1 MRSVTGDTFFEVID
15 LKVHLGENVFLP
27 NGALNQL
34 RRDAFSML
42 QEKMLESYYRCSEK
56 AMGDEKSKNLN
67 GHRNVENEPT
77 IVCLTE
83 KRELLSVLL
92 KKEFVSAI
100 YLDFAAYGRTHFI
113 DELAEDVAKIK
124 KAKKQAFFAMPRIF
138 RNEIADWF
146 VSLANDLQNLQL
158 DGILVRGY
166 EELAYCRQ
174 YLPKCKMITD
184 QNVYTYND
192 RAQQF
197 FAEAGV
203 WANTVPIELNRGEIM
218 HRDNQR
224 SEMIVYG
231 YYPEKKHSAFRNF
244 GSWVNYISVRILI
257 GKPKELKTSSYWVA
271 RKFVRD
277 SVIEYQAP
285 YAYIQGLFL
294 RTTRNI
300 SCIPIQHFQREEGES
315 NYTFKRLLKLW
326 SNIIG
331 FSITP
336 LRLTE
341 YCGFG
346 LSLLSIIAAVV
357 VLIRKILNPAMAL
370 GWPSLMIVICFFSGI
385 QLMFLGLIGEYIGRM
400 FLGLNRQP
408 QYVIR
413 EVIRQESEEQ
423 E

>member
-1 MRSVTGDTFFEVID
+1 MYSFVIPCYNSSESIRHVVE
-15 LKVHLGENVFLP
+15 LTMEE
-27 NGALNQL
+27 
-34 RRDAFSML
+34 M
-42 QEKMLESYYRCSEK
+42 EKMNR
-56 AMGDEKSKNLN
+56 
-67 GHRNVENEPT
+67 
-77 IVCLTE
+77 
-83 KRELLSVLL
+83 REFEFVLVNDYSSSPKTMPVL
-92 KKEFVSAI
+92 KK
-100 YLDFAAYGRTHFI
+100 
-113 DELAEDVAKIK
+113 LAEEYPCVTVLNLAKNAGQHNAIMAGLNY
-124 KAKKQAFFAMPRIF
+124 AKGDILIGMDDDMQTHP
-138 RNEIADWF
+138 
-146 VSLANDLQNLQL
+146 SQL
-158 DGILVRGY
+158 PYLF
-166 EELAYCRQ
+166 EELEKGY
-174 YLPKCKMITD
+174 D
-184 QNVYTYND
+184 
-192 RAQQF
+192 
-197 FAEAGV
+197 
-203 WANTVPIELNRGEIM
+203 
-218 HRDNQR
+218 
-224 SEMIVYG
+224 IVYG

-277 SVIEYQAP
+277 YVIEYQAP
-285 YAYIQGLFL
+285 YVYIQGLFL

>member
-1 MRSVTGDTFFEVID
+1 MYSFVIPCYNSSESIRHVVE
-15 LKVHLGENVFLP
+15 LTMEE
-27 NGALNQL
+27 
-34 RRDAFSML
+34 M
-42 QEKMLESYYRCSEK
+42 EKMNR
-56 AMGDEKSKNLN
+56 
-67 GHRNVENEPT
+67 
-77 IVCLTE
+77 
-83 KRELLSVLL
+83 REFEFVLVNDYSSSTKTMPVL
-92 KKEFVSAI
+92 KK
-100 YLDFAAYGRTHFI
+100 
-113 DELAEDVAKIK
+113 LAEEYPCVTVLNLAKNAGHHNAIMAGLNY
-124 KAKKQAFFAMPRIF
+124 AKGDILIGMDDDMQTHP
-138 RNEIADWF
+138 
-146 VSLANDLQNLQL
+146 SQL
-158 DGILVRGY
+158 PYLF
-166 EELAYCRQ
+166 EELEKGY
-174 YLPKCKMITD
+174 D
-184 QNVYTYND
+184 
-192 RAQQF
+192 
-197 FAEAGV
+197 
-203 WANTVPIELNRGEIM
+203 
-218 HRDNQR
+218 
-224 SEMIVYG
+224 IVYG

>member
-1 MRSVTGDTFFEVID
+1 MYSFVIPCYNSSESIRHVVE
-15 LKVHLGENVFLP
+15 LTMEE
-27 NGALNQL
+27 
-34 RRDAFSML
+34 M
-42 QEKMLESYYRCSEK
+42 EKMNR
-56 AMGDEKSKNLN
+56 
-67 GHRNVENEPT
+67 
-77 IVCLTE
+77 
-83 KRELLSVLL
+83 REFEFVLVNDYSSSTKTMPVL
-92 KKEFVSAI
+92 KK
-100 YLDFAAYGRTHFI
+100 
-113 DELAEDVAKIK
+113 LAEEYPCVTVLNLAKNAGQHNAIMAGLNY
-124 KAKKQAFFAMPRIF
+124 AKGDILIGMDDDMQTHP
-138 RNEIADWF
+138 
-146 VSLANDLQNLQL
+146 SQL
-158 DGILVRGY
+158 PYLFEEFEKGY
-166 EELAYCRQ
+166 
-174 YLPKCKMITD
+174 D
-184 QNVYTYND
+184 
-192 RAQQF
+192 
-197 FAEAGV
+197 
-203 WANTVPIELNRGEIM
+203 
-218 HRDNQR
+218 
-224 SEMIVYG
+224 IVYG

>member
-1 MRSVTGDTFFEVID
+1 MYSFVIPCYNSSESIRHVVE
-15 LKVHLGENVFLP
+15 LTMEE
-27 NGALNQL
+27 
-34 RRDAFSML
+34 M
-42 QEKMLESYYRCSEK
+42 EKMNR
-56 AMGDEKSKNLN
+56 
-67 GHRNVENEPT
+67 
-77 IVCLTE
+77 
-83 KRELLSVLL
+83 REFEFVLVNDYSSSTKTMPVL
-92 KKEFVSAI
+92 KK
-100 YLDFAAYGRTHFI
+100 
-113 DELAEDVAKIK
+113 LAEEYPCVTVLNLAKNAGQHNAIMAGLNN
-124 KAKKQAFFAMPRIF
+124 AKGDILIGMDDDMQTHP
-138 RNEIADWF
+138 
-146 VSLANDLQNLQL
+146 SQL
-158 DGILVRGY
+158 PYLF
-166 EELAYCRQ
+166 EELEKGY
-174 YLPKCKMITD
+174 D
-184 QNVYTYND
+184 
-192 RAQQF
+192 
-197 FAEAGV
+197 
-203 WANTVPIELNRGEIM
+203 
-218 HRDNQR
+218 
-224 SEMIVYG
+224 IVYG

>member
-1 MRSVTGDTFFEVID
+1 MYSFVIPCYNSSESIRHVVE
-15 LKVHLGENVFLP
+15 LTMEE
-27 NGALNQL
+27 
-34 RRDAFSML
+34 M
-42 QEKMLESYYRCSEK
+42 EKMNR
-56 AMGDEKSKNLN
+56 
-67 GHRNVENEPT
+67 
-77 IVCLTE
+77 
-83 KRELLSVLL
+83 REFEFVLAKDYSSSTKTMPVL
-92 KKEFVSAI
+92 KK
-100 YLDFAAYGRTHFI
+100 
-113 DELAEDVAKIK
+113 LAEEYPCVTVLNLAKNAGQHNAIMAGLNY
-124 KAKKQAFFAMPRIF
+124 AKGDILIGMDDDMQTHP
-138 RNEIADWF
+138 
-146 VSLANDLQNLQL
+146 SQL
-158 DGILVRGY
+158 PYLF
-166 EELAYCRQ
+166 EELEKGY
-174 YLPKCKMITD
+174 D
-184 QNVYTYND
+184 
-192 RAQQF
+192 
-197 FAEAGV
+197 
-203 WANTVPIELNRGEIM
+203 
-218 HRDNQR
+218 
-224 SEMIVYG
+224 IVYG

>member
-1 MRSVTGDTFFEVID
+1 MYSFVIPCYNSSESIRHVVE
-15 LKVHLGENVFLP
+15 LTMEE
-27 NGALNQL
+27 
-34 RRDAFSML
+34 M
-42 QEKMLESYYRCSEK
+42 EKMNR
-56 AMGDEKSKNLN
+56 
-67 GHRNVENEPT
+67 
-77 IVCLTE
+77 
-83 KRELLSVLL
+83 REFEFVLVNDYSSSTKTMPVL
-92 KKEFVSAI
+92 KK
-100 YLDFAAYGRTHFI
+100 
-113 DELAEDVAKIK
+113 LAEEYPCVTVLNLAKNAGQHNAIMAGLNY
-124 KAKKQAFFAMPRIF
+124 AKGDILIGMDDDMQTHP
-138 RNEIADWF
+138 
-146 VSLANDLQNLQL
+146 SQL
-158 DGILVRGY
+158 PYLF
-166 EELAYCRQ
+166 EELEKGY
-174 YLPKCKMITD
+174 D
-184 QNVYTYND
+184 
-192 RAQQF
+192 
-197 FAEAGV
+197 
-203 WANTVPIELNRGEIM
+203 
-218 HRDNQR
+218 
-224 SEMIVYG
+224 IVYG

-271 RKFVRD
+271 RKFVID

>member
-1 MRSVTGDTFFEVID
+1 MYSFVIPCYNSSESIRHVVE
-15 LKVHLGENVFLP
+15 LTMEE
-27 NGALNQL
+27 
-34 RRDAFSML
+34 M
-42 QEKMLESYYRCSEK
+42 EKMNR
-56 AMGDEKSKNLN
+56 
-67 GHRNVENEPT
+67 
-77 IVCLTE
+77 
-83 KRELLSVLL
+83 REFEFVLVNDYSSSPKTMPVL
-92 KKEFVSAI
+92 KK
-100 YLDFAAYGRTHFI
+100 
-113 DELAEDVAKIK
+113 LAEEYPCVTVLNLAKNAGQHNAIMAGLNY
-124 KAKKQAFFAMPRIF
+124 AKGDILIGMDDDMQTHP
-138 RNEIADWF
+138 
-146 VSLANDLQNLQL
+146 SQL
-158 DGILVRGY
+158 PYLF
-166 EELAYCRQ
+166 EELEKGY
-174 YLPKCKMITD
+174 D
-184 QNVYTYND
+184 
-192 RAQQF
+192 
-197 FAEAGV
+197 
-203 WANTVPIELNRGEIM
+203 
-218 HRDNQR
+218 
-224 SEMIVYG
+224 IVYG

-271 RKFVRD
+271 RKFVRA

>member
-1 MRSVTGDTFFEVID
+1 MYSFVIPCYNSSESIRHVVE
-15 LKVHLGENVFLP
+15 LTMEE
-27 NGALNQL
+27 
-34 RRDAFSML
+34 M
-42 QEKMLESYYRCSEK
+42 EKMNR
-56 AMGDEKSKNLN
+56 
-67 GHRNVENEPT
+67 
-77 IVCLTE
+77 
-83 KRELLSVLL
+83 REFEFVLVNDYSSSPKTMPVL
-92 KKEFVSAI
+92 KK
-100 YLDFAAYGRTHFI
+100 
-113 DELAEDVAKIK
+113 LAEEYPCVTVLNLAKNAGQHNAIMAGLNY
-124 KAKKQAFFAMPRIF
+124 AKGDILIGMDDDMQTHP
-138 RNEIADWF
+138 
-146 VSLANDLQNLQL
+146 SQL
-158 DGILVRGY
+158 PYLF
-166 EELAYCRQ
+166 EELEKGY
-174 YLPKCKMITD
+174 D
-184 QNVYTYND
+184 
-192 RAQQF
+192 
-197 FAEAGV
+197 
-203 WANTVPIELNRGEIM
+203 
-218 HRDNQR
+218 
-224 SEMIVYG
+224 IVYG

-346 LSLLSIIAAVV
+346 LSLLSIISAVV

>member
-1 MRSVTGDTFFEVID
+1 MYSFVIPCYNSSESIRHVVE
-15 LKVHLGENVFLP
+15 LTMEE
-27 NGALNQL
+27 
-34 RRDAFSML
+34 M
-42 QEKMLESYYRCSEK
+42 EKMNR
-56 AMGDEKSKNLN
+56 
-67 GHRNVENEPT
+67 
-77 IVCLTE
+77 
-83 KRELLSVLL
+83 REFEFVLVNDYSSSTKTMPVL
-92 KKEFVSAI
+92 KK
-100 YLDFAAYGRTHFI
+100 
-113 DELAEDVAKIK
+113 LAEEYPCVTVLNLAKNAGQHNAIMAGLNY
-124 KAKKQAFFAMPRIF
+124 AKGDILIGMDDDMQTHP
-138 RNEIADWF
+138 
-146 VSLANDLQNLQL
+146 SQL
-158 DGILVRGY
+158 PYLF
-166 EELAYCRQ
+166 EELEKGY
-174 YLPKCKMITD
+174 D
-184 QNVYTYND
+184 
-192 RAQQF
+192 
-197 FAEAGV
+197 
-203 WANTVPIELNRGEIM
+203 
-218 HRDNQR
+218 
-224 SEMIVYG
+224 IVYG

-370 GWPSLMIVICFFSGI
+370 GWPSLMIVICFFAGI

>member
-1 MRSVTGDTFFEVID
+1 MYSFVIPCYNSSESIRHVVE
-15 LKVHLGENVFLP
+15 LTMEE
-27 NGALNQL
+27 
-34 RRDAFSML
+34 M
-42 QEKMLESYYRCSEK
+42 EKMNR
-56 AMGDEKSKNLN
+56 
-67 GHRNVENEPT
+67 
-77 IVCLTE
+77 
-83 KRELLSVLL
+83 REFEFVLVNDYSSSTKTMPVL
-92 KKEFVSAI
+92 KK
-100 YLDFAAYGRTHFI
+100 
-113 DELAEDVAKIK
+113 LAEEYPCVTVLNLAKNAGQHNAIMAGLNY
-124 KAKKQAFFAMPRIF
+124 AKGDILIGMDDDMQTHP
-138 RNEIADWF
+138 
-146 VSLANDLQNLQL
+146 SQL
-158 DGILVRGY
+158 PYLF
-166 EELAYCRQ
+166 EELEKGY
-174 YLPKCKMITD
+174 D
-184 QNVYTYND
+184 
-192 RAQQF
+192 
-197 FAEAGV
+197 
-203 WANTVPIELNRGEIM
+203 
-218 HRDNQR
+218 
-224 SEMIVYG
+224 IVYG

-370 GWPSLMIVICFFSGI
+370 GWLSLMIVICFFSGI

>member
-1 MRSVTGDTFFEVID
+1 MYSFVIPCYNSSESIRHVVE
-15 LKVHLGENVFLP
+15 LTMEE
-27 NGALNQL
+27 
-34 RRDAFSML
+34 M
-42 QEKMLESYYRCSEK
+42 EKMNR
-56 AMGDEKSKNLN
+56 
-67 GHRNVENEPT
+67 
-77 IVCLTE
+77 
-83 KRELLSVLL
+83 REFEFVLVNDYSSSTKTMPVL
-92 KKEFVSAI
+92 KK
-100 YLDFAAYGRTHFI
+100 
-113 DELAEDVAKIK
+113 LAEEYPCVTVLNLAKNAGQHNAIMAGLNY
-124 KAKKQAFFAMPRIF
+124 AKGDILIGMDDDMQTHP
-138 RNEIADWF
+138 
-146 VSLANDLQNLQL
+146 SQL
-158 DGILVRGY
+158 PYLF
-166 EELAYCRQ
+166 EELEKGY
-174 YLPKCKMITD
+174 D
-184 QNVYTYND
+184 
-192 RAQQF
+192 
-197 FAEAGV
+197 
-203 WANTVPIELNRGEIM
+203 
-218 HRDNQR
+218 
-224 SEMIVYG
+224 IVYG
-231 YYPEKKHSAFRNF
+231 YYPEKKNSAFRNF

>member
-1 MRSVTGDTFFEVID
+1 MYSFVIPCYNSSESIRHVVE
-15 LKVHLGENVFLP
+15 LTMEE
-27 NGALNQL
+27 
-34 RRDAFSML
+34 M
-42 QEKMLESYYRCSEK
+42 EKMNR
-56 AMGDEKSKNLN
+56 
-67 GHRNVENEPT
+67 
-77 IVCLTE
+77 
-83 KRELLSVLL
+83 REFEFVLVNDYSSSTKTMPVL
-92 KKEFVSAI
+92 KK
-100 YLDFAAYGRTHFI
+100 
-113 DELAEDVAKIK
+113 LAEEYPCVTVLNLAKNAGQHNAIMAGLNY
-124 KAKKQAFFAMPRIF
+124 AKGDILIGMDDDMQTHP
-138 RNEIADWF
+138 
-146 VSLANDLQNLQL
+146 SQL
-158 DGILVRGY
+158 PYLF
-166 EELAYCRQ
+166 EELEKGY
-174 YLPKCKMITD
+174 D
-184 QNVYTYND
+184 
-192 RAQQF
+192 
-197 FAEAGV
+197 
-203 WANTVPIELNRGEIM
+203 
-218 HRDNQR
+218 
-224 SEMIVYG
+224 IVYG

-244 GSWVNYISVRILI
+244 GSWVNYISLRILI

-285 YAYIQGLFL
+285 YAYIPGLFL

>member
-1 MRSVTGDTFFEVID
+1 MYSTE
-15 LKVHLGENVFLP
+15 LKLEIV
-27 NGALNQL
+27 QKY
-34 RRDAFSML
+34 L
-42 QEKMLESYYRCSEK
+42 QGT
-56 AMGDEKSKNLN
+56 AG
-67 GHRNVENEPT
+67 V
-77 IVCLTE
+77 
-83 KRELLSVLL
+83 
-92 KKEFVSAI
+92 KK
-100 YLDFAAYGRTHFI
+100 
-113 DELAEDVAKIK
+113 LAEEYPCVTVLNLAKNAGQHNAIMAGLNY
-124 KAKKQAFFAMPRIF
+124 AKGDILIGMDDDMQTHP
-138 RNEIADWF
+138 
-146 VSLANDLQNLQL
+146 SQL
-158 DGILVRGY
+158 PYLF
-166 EELAYCRQ
+166 EELEKGY
-174 YLPKCKMITD
+174 D
-184 QNVYTYND
+184 
-192 RAQQF
+192 
-197 FAEAGV
+197 
-203 WANTVPIELNRGEIM
+203 
-218 HRDNQR
+218 
-224 SEMIVYG
+224 IVYG

>member
-1 MRSVTGDTFFEVID
+1 M
-15 LKVHLGENVFLP
+15 
-27 NGALNQL
+27 
-34 RRDAFSML
+34 
-42 QEKMLESYYRCSEK
+42 EKMNR
-56 AMGDEKSKNLN
+56 
-67 GHRNVENEPT
+67 
-77 IVCLTE
+77 
-83 KRELLSVLL
+83 REFEFVLVNDYSSSTKTMPVL
-92 KKEFVSAI
+92 KK
-100 YLDFAAYGRTHFI
+100 
-113 DELAEDVAKIK
+113 LAEEYPCVTVLNLAKNAGQHNAIMAGLNY
-124 KAKKQAFFAMPRIF
+124 AKGDILIGMDDDMQTHP
-138 RNEIADWF
+138 
-146 VSLANDLQNLQL
+146 SQL
-158 DGILVRGY
+158 PYLF
-166 EELAYCRQ
+166 EELEKGY
-174 YLPKCKMITD
+174 D
-184 QNVYTYND
+184 
-192 RAQQF
+192 
-197 FAEAGV
+197 
-203 WANTVPIELNRGEIM
+203 
-218 HRDNQR
+218 
-224 SEMIVYG
+224 IVYG

>member
-1 MRSVTGDTFFEVID
+1 MYSFVIPCYNSSESIRHVVE
-15 LKVHLGENVFLP
+15 LTMEE
-27 NGALNQL
+27 
-34 RRDAFSML
+34 M
-42 QEKMLESYYRCSEK
+42 EKMNR
-56 AMGDEKSKNLN
+56 
-67 GHRNVENEPT
+67 
-77 IVCLTE
+77 
-83 KRELLSVLL
+83 REFEFVLVNDYSSSPKTMPVL
-92 KKEFVSAI
+92 KK
-100 YLDFAAYGRTHFI
+100 
-113 DELAEDVAKIK
+113 LAEEYPCVTVLNLAKNAGQHNAIMAGLNY
-124 KAKKQAFFAMPRIF
+124 AKGDILIGMDDDMQTHP
-138 RNEIADWF
+138 
-146 VSLANDLQNLQL
+146 SQL
-158 DGILVRGY
+158 PYLF
-166 EELAYCRQ
+166 EELEKGY
-174 YLPKCKMITD
+174 D
-184 QNVYTYND
+184 
-192 RAQQF
+192 
-197 FAEAGV
+197 
-203 WANTVPIELNRGEIM
+203 
-218 HRDNQR
+218 
-224 SEMIVYG
+224 IVYG

-300 SCIPIQHFQREEGES
+300 SCIPIQHIQREEGES

>member
-1 MRSVTGDTFFEVID
+1 MYSFVIPCYNSSESIRHVVE
-15 LKVHLGENVFLP
+15 LTMEE
-27 NGALNQL
+27 
-34 RRDAFSML
+34 M
-42 QEKMLESYYRCSEK
+42 EKMNR
-56 AMGDEKSKNLN
+56 
-67 GHRNVENEPT
+67 
-77 IVCLTE
+77 
-83 KRELLSVLL
+83 REFEFVLVNDYSSSTKTMPVL
-92 KKEFVSAI
+92 KK
-100 YLDFAAYGRTHFI
+100 
-113 DELAEDVAKIK
+113 LAEEYPCVTVLNLAKNAGQHNAIMAGLNY
-124 KAKKQAFFAMPRIF
+124 AKGDILIGMDDDMQTHP
-138 RNEIADWF
+138 
-146 VSLANDLQNLQL
+146 SQL
-158 DGILVRGY
+158 PYLF
-166 EELAYCRQ
+166 EELEKGY
-174 YLPKCKMITD
+174 D
-184 QNVYTYND
+184 
-192 RAQQF
+192 
-197 FAEAGV
+197 
-203 WANTVPIELNRGEIM
+203 
-218 HRDNQR
+218 
-224 SEMIVYG
+224 IVYG

-370 GWPSLMIVICFFSGI
+370 GWPSLMIVICFFSG
-385 QLMFLGLIGEYIGRM
+385 MFLGLIGEYIGRM

>member
-1 MRSVTGDTFFEVID
+1 MYSFVIPCYNSSESIRHVVE
-15 LKVHLGENVFLP
+15 LTMEE
-27 NGALNQL
+27 
-34 RRDAFSML
+34 M
-42 QEKMLESYYRCSEK
+42 EKMNS
-56 AMGDEKSKNLN
+56 
-67 GHRNVENEPT
+67 
-77 IVCLTE
+77 
-83 KRELLSVLL
+83 REFEFVLVNDYSSSTKTMPVL
-92 KKEFVSAI
+92 KK
-100 YLDFAAYGRTHFI
+100 
-113 DELAEDVAKIK
+113 LAEEYPCVTVLNLAKNAGQHNAIMAGLNY
-124 KAKKQAFFAMPRIF
+124 AKGDILIGMDDYMQTHP
-138 RNEIADWF
+138 
-146 VSLANDLQNLQL
+146 SQL
-158 DGILVRGY
+158 PYLF
-166 EELAYCRQ
+166 EELEKGY
-174 YLPKCKMITD
+174 D
-184 QNVYTYND
+184 
-192 RAQQF
+192 
-197 FAEAGV
+197 
-203 WANTVPIELNRGEIM
+203 
-218 HRDNQR
+218 
-224 SEMIVYG
+224 IVYG

>member
-1 MRSVTGDTFFEVID
+1 MYSFVIPCYNSSESIRHVVE
-15 LKVHLGENVFLP
+15 LTMEE
-27 NGALNQL
+27 
-34 RRDAFSML
+34 M
-42 QEKMLESYYRCSEK
+42 EKMNR
-56 AMGDEKSKNLN
+56 
-67 GHRNVENEPT
+67 
-77 IVCLTE
+77 
-83 KRELLSVLL
+83 REFEFVLVNDYSSSTKTMPVL
-92 KKEFVSAI
+92 KK
-100 YLDFAAYGRTHFI
+100 
-113 DELAEDVAKIK
+113 LAEYPCVTVLNLAKNAGQHNAIMAGLNY
-124 KAKKQAFFAMPRIF
+124 AKGDILIGMDDDMQTHP
-138 RNEIADWF
+138 
-146 VSLANDLQNLQL
+146 SQL
-158 DGILVRGY
+158 PYLF
-166 EELAYCRQ
+166 EELEKGY
-174 YLPKCKMITD
+174 D
-184 QNVYTYND
+184 
-192 RAQQF
+192 
-197 FAEAGV
+197 
-203 WANTVPIELNRGEIM
+203 
-218 HRDNQR
+218 
-224 SEMIVYG
+224 IVYG

>member
-1 MRSVTGDTFFEVID
+1 MYSFVIPCYNSSESIRHVVE
-15 LKVHLGENVFLP
+15 LTMEE
-27 NGALNQL
+27 
-34 RRDAFSML
+34 M
-42 QEKMLESYYRCSEK
+42 EKMNR
-56 AMGDEKSKNLN
+56 
-67 GHRNVENEPT
+67 
-77 IVCLTE
+77 
-83 KRELLSVLL
+83 REFEFVLVNDYSSSTKTMPVL
-92 KKEFVSAI
+92 KK
-100 YLDFAAYGRTHFI
+100 
-113 DELAEDVAKIK
+113 LAEEYPCVTVLNLAKNAGQHNAIMAGLNY
-124 KAKKQAFFAMPRIF
+124 AKGDILIGMDDDMQTHP
-138 RNEIADWF
+138 
-146 VSLANDLQNLQL
+146 SQL
-158 DGILVRGY
+158 PYLF
-166 EELAYCRQ
+166 EELEKGY
-174 YLPKCKMITD
+174 D
-184 QNVYTYND
+184 
-192 RAQQF
+192 
-197 FAEAGV
+197 
-203 WANTVPIELNRGEIM
+203 
-218 HRDNQR
+218 
-224 SEMIVYG
+224 IVYG

-423 E
+423 D

>member
-1 MRSVTGDTFFEVID
+1 MYSFVIPCYNSSESIRHVVE
-15 LKVHLGENVFLP
+15 LTMEE
-27 NGALNQL
+27 
-34 RRDAFSML
+34 M
-42 QEKMLESYYRCSEK
+42 EKMNR
-56 AMGDEKSKNLN
+56 
-67 GHRNVENEPT
+67 
-77 IVCLTE
+77 
-83 KRELLSVLL
+83 REFEFVLVNDYSSSTKTMPVL
-92 KKEFVSAI
+92 KK
-100 YLDFAAYGRTHFI
+100 
-113 DELAEDVAKIK
+113 LAEEYPCVTVLNLAKNAGQHNAIMAGLNY
-124 KAKKQAFFAMPRIF
+124 AKGDILIGMDDDMQTHP
-138 RNEIADWF
+138 
-146 VSLANDLQNLQL
+146 SQL
-158 DGILVRGY
+158 PYLF
-166 EELAYCRQ
+166 EELEKGY
-174 YLPKCKMITD
+174 D
-184 QNVYTYND
+184 
-192 RAQQF
+192 
-197 FAEAGV
+197 
-203 WANTVPIELNRGEIM
+203 
-218 HRDNQR
+218 
-224 SEMIVYG
+224 IVYG

-257 GKPKELKTSSYWVA
+257 GKPKELKSSSYWVA

>member
-1 MRSVTGDTFFEVID
+1 MYSFVIPCYNSSESIRHVVE
-15 LKVHLGENVFLP
+15 LTMEE
-27 NGALNQL
+27 
-34 RRDAFSML
+34 M
-42 QEKMLESYYRCSEK
+42 EKMNR
-56 AMGDEKSKNLN
+56 
-67 GHRNVENEPT
+67 
-77 IVCLTE
+77 
-83 KRELLSVLL
+83 REFEFVLVNDYSSSTKTMPVL
-92 KKEFVSAI
+92 KK
-100 YLDFAAYGRTHFI
+100 
-113 DELAEDVAKIK
+113 LAEEYPCVTVLNLAKNAGQHNAIMAGLNY
-124 KAKKQAFFAMPRIF
+124 AKGDILIGMDDDMQTHP
-138 RNEIADWF
+138 
-146 VSLANDLQNLQL
+146 SQL
-158 DGILVRGY
+158 PYLF
-166 EELAYCRQ
+166 EELEKGY
-174 YLPKCKMITD
+174 D
-184 QNVYTYND
+184 
-192 RAQQF
+192 
-197 FAEAGV
+197 
-203 WANTVPIELNRGEIM
+203 
-218 HRDNQR
+218 
-224 SEMIVYG
+224 IVYG

-300 SCIPIQHFQREEGES
+300 SCIPIQHSQREEGES

>member
-1 MRSVTGDTFFEVID
+1 MYSFVIPCYNSSESIRHVVE
-15 LKVHLGENVFLP
+15 LTMEE
-27 NGALNQL
+27 
-34 RRDAFSML
+34 M
-42 QEKMLESYYRCSEK
+42 EKMNR
-56 AMGDEKSKNLN
+56 
-67 GHRNVENEPT
+67 
-77 IVCLTE
+77 
-83 KRELLSVLL
+83 REFEFVLVNDYSSSPKTMPVL
-92 KKEFVSAI
+92 KK
-100 YLDFAAYGRTHFI
+100 
-113 DELAEDVAKIK
+113 LAEEYPCVTVLNLAKNAGQHNAIMAGLNY
-124 KAKKQAFFAMPRIF
+124 AKGDILIGMDDDMQTHP
-138 RNEIADWF
+138 
-146 VSLANDLQNLQL
+146 SQL
-158 DGILVRGY
+158 PYLF
-166 EELAYCRQ
+166 EELEKGY
-174 YLPKCKMITD
+174 D
-184 QNVYTYND
+184 
-192 RAQQF
+192 
-197 FAEAGV
+197 
-203 WANTVPIELNRGEIM
+203 
-218 HRDNQR
+218 
-224 SEMIVYG
+224 IVYG

-413 EVIRQESEEQ
+413 EVIRHESEEQ

>member
-1 MRSVTGDTFFEVID
+1 MYSFVIPCYNSSESIRHVVE
-15 LKVHLGENVFLP
+15 LTMEE
-27 NGALNQL
+27 
-34 RRDAFSML
+34 M
-42 QEKMLESYYRCSEK
+42 EKMNR
-56 AMGDEKSKNLN
+56 
-67 GHRNVENEPT
+67 
-77 IVCLTE
+77 
-83 KRELLSVLL
+83 REFEFVLVNDYSSSTKTMPVL
-92 KKEFVSAI
+92 KK
-100 YLDFAAYGRTHFI
+100 
-113 DELAEDVAKIK
+113 LAEEYPCVTVLNLAKNAGQHNAIMAGLNY
-124 KAKKQAFFAMPRIF
+124 AKGDILIGMDDDMQTHP
-138 RNEIADWF
+138 
-146 VSLANDLQNLQL
+146 SQL
-158 DGILVRGY
+158 PYLF
-166 EELAYCRQ
+166 EELEKGYA
-174 YLPKCKMITD
+174 
-184 QNVYTYND
+184 
-192 RAQQF
+192 
-197 FAEAGV
+197 
-203 WANTVPIELNRGEIM
+203 
-218 HRDNQR
+218 
-224 SEMIVYG
+224 IVYG
-231 YYPEKKHSAFRNF
+231 YYPDKKHSSFRNF

>member
-1 MRSVTGDTFFEVID
+1 MYSFVIPCYNSSESIRHVVE
-15 LKVHLGENVFLP
+15 LTMEE
-27 NGALNQL
+27 
-34 RRDAFSML
+34 M
-42 QEKMLESYYRCSEK
+42 EKMNR
-56 AMGDEKSKNLN
+56 
-67 GHRNVENEPT
+67 
-77 IVCLTE
+77 
-83 KRELLSVLL
+83 REFEFVLVNDYSSSTKTMPVL
-92 KKEFVSAI
+92 KK
-100 YLDFAAYGRTHFI
+100 
-113 DELAEDVAKIK
+113 LAEEYPCVTVLNLAKNAGQHNAIMAGLNY
-124 KAKKQAFFAMPRIF
+124 AKGDILIGMDDDMQTHP
-138 RNEIADWF
+138 
-146 VSLANDLQNLQL
+146 SQL
-158 DGILVRGY
+158 PYLF
-166 EELAYCRQ
+166 EELEKGY
-174 YLPKCKMITD
+174 D
-184 QNVYTYND
+184 
-192 RAQQF
+192 
-197 FAEAGV
+197 
-203 WANTVPIELNRGEIM
+203 
-218 HRDNQR
+218 
-224 SEMIVYG
+224 IVYG

-331 FSITP
+331 FSIPP

>member
-1 MRSVTGDTFFEVID
+1 MYSFVIPCYNSSESIRHVVE
-15 LKVHLGENVFLP
+15 LTMEE
-27 NGALNQL
+27 
-34 RRDAFSML
+34 M
-42 QEKMLESYYRCSEK
+42 EKMNR
-56 AMGDEKSKNLN
+56 
-67 GHRNVENEPT
+67 
-77 IVCLTE
+77 
-83 KRELLSVLL
+83 REFEFVLVNDYSSSTKTMPVL
-92 KKEFVSAI
+92 KK
-100 YLDFAAYGRTHFI
+100 
-113 DELAEDVAKIK
+113 LAEEYPCVTVLNLAKNAGQHNAIMAGLNY
-124 KAKKQAFFAMPRIF
+124 AKGDILIGMDDDMQTHP
-138 RNEIADWF
+138 
-146 VSLANDLQNLQL
+146 SQL
-158 DGILVRGY
+158 PYLF
-166 EELAYCRQ
+166 EELEKGY
-174 YLPKCKMITD
+174 D
-184 QNVYTYND
+184 
-192 RAQQF
+192 
-197 FAEAGV
+197 
-203 WANTVPIELNRGEIM
+203 
-218 HRDNQR
+218 
-224 SEMIVYG
+224 IVYG

-357 VLIRKILNPAMAL
+357 VLIRKILNPAMTL

>member
-1 MRSVTGDTFFEVID
+1 MYSFVIPCYNSSESIRHVVE
-15 LKVHLGENVFLP
+15 LT
-27 NGALNQL
+27 
-34 RRDAFSML
+34 M
-42 QEKMLESYYRCSEK
+42 EKMNR
-56 AMGDEKSKNLN
+56 
-67 GHRNVENEPT
+67 
-77 IVCLTE
+77 
-83 KRELLSVLL
+83 REFEFVLVNDYSSSTKTMPVL
-92 KKEFVSAI
+92 KK
-100 YLDFAAYGRTHFI
+100 
-113 DELAEDVAKIK
+113 LAEEYPCVTVLNLAKNAGQHNAIMAGLNY
-124 KAKKQAFFAMPRIF
+124 AKGDILIGMDDDMQTHP
-138 RNEIADWF
+138 
-146 VSLANDLQNLQL
+146 SQL
-158 DGILVRGY
+158 PYLF
-166 EELAYCRQ
+166 EELEKGY
-174 YLPKCKMITD
+174 D
-184 QNVYTYND
+184 
-192 RAQQF
+192 
-197 FAEAGV
+197 
-203 WANTVPIELNRGEIM
+203 
-218 HRDNQR
+218 
-224 SEMIVYG
+224 IVYG

>member
-1 MRSVTGDTFFEVID
+1 MYSFVIPCYNSSESIRHVVE
-15 LKVHLGENVFLP
+15 LTMEE
-27 NGALNQL
+27 
-34 RRDAFSML
+34 M
-42 QEKMLESYYRCSEK
+42 EKMNR
-56 AMGDEKSKNLN
+56 
-67 GHRNVENEPT
+67 
-77 IVCLTE
+77 
-83 KRELLSVLL
+83 REFEFVLVNDYSSSPKTMPVL
-92 KKEFVSAI
+92 KK
-100 YLDFAAYGRTHFI
+100 
-113 DELAEDVAKIK
+113 LAEEYPCVTVLNLAKNAGQHNAIMAGLNY
-124 KAKKQAFFAMPRIF
+124 AKGDILIGMDDDMQTHP
-138 RNEIADWF
+138 
-146 VSLANDLQNLQL
+146 SQL
-158 DGILVRGY
+158 PYLF
-166 EELAYCRQ
+166 EELEKGY
-174 YLPKCKMITD
+174 D
-184 QNVYTYND
+184 
-192 RAQQF
+192 
-197 FAEAGV
+197 
-203 WANTVPIELNRGEIM
+203 
-218 HRDNQR
+218 
-224 SEMIVYG
+224 IVYG

-285 YAYIQGLFL
+285 YAYIQGVFL

-326 SNIIG
+326 SIIIG

-336 LRLTE
+336 RRLTE

-346 LSLLSIIAAVV
+346 LSLLSIISAVV

>member
-1 MRSVTGDTFFEVID
+1 MYSFVIPCYNSSESIRHVVELTMEEMNRREFE
-15 LKVHLGENVFLP
+15 F
-27 NGALNQL
+27 
-34 RRDAFSML
+34 
-42 QEKMLESYYRCSEK
+42 
-56 AMGDEKSKNLN
+56 
-67 GHRNVENEPT
+67 
-77 IVCLTE
+77 
-83 KRELLSVLL
+83 VLVNDYSSSTKTMPVL
-92 KKEFVSAI
+92 KK
-100 YLDFAAYGRTHFI
+100 
-113 DELAEDVAKIK
+113 LAEEYPCVTVLNLAKNAGQHNAIMAGLNY
-124 KAKKQAFFAMPRIF
+124 AKGDILIGMDDDMQTHP
-138 RNEIADWF
+138 
-146 VSLANDLQNLQL
+146 SQL
-158 DGILVRGY
+158 PYLF
-166 EELAYCRQ
+166 EELEKGY
-174 YLPKCKMITD
+174 D
-184 QNVYTYND
+184 
-192 RAQQF
+192 
-197 FAEAGV
+197 
-203 WANTVPIELNRGEIM
+203 
-218 HRDNQR
+218 
-224 SEMIVYG
+224 IVYG

>member
-1 MRSVTGDTFFEVID
+1 MELAI
-15 LKVHLGENVFLP
+15 
-27 NGALNQL
+27 
-34 RRDAFSML
+34 
-42 QEKMLESYYRCSEK
+42 QEFDKLDGYECEF
-56 AMGDEKSKNLN
+56 
-67 GHRNVENEPT
+67 
-77 IVCLTE
+77 
-83 KRELLSVLL
+83 VLVNDYSSSTKTMPVL
-92 KKEFVSAI
+92 KK
-100 YLDFAAYGRTHFI
+100 
-113 DELAEDVAKIK
+113 LAEEYPCVTVLNLAKNAGQHNAIMAGLNY
-124 KAKKQAFFAMPRIF
+124 AKGDILIGMDDDMQTHP
-138 RNEIADWF
+138 
-146 VSLANDLQNLQL
+146 SQL
-158 DGILVRGY
+158 PYLF
-166 EELAYCRQ
+166 EELEKGY
-174 YLPKCKMITD
+174 D
-184 QNVYTYND
+184 
-192 RAQQF
+192 
-197 FAEAGV
+197 
-203 WANTVPIELNRGEIM
+203 
-218 HRDNQR
+218 
-224 SEMIVYG
+224 IVYG

>member
-1 MRSVTGDTFFEVID
+1 MYSFVIPCYNSSESIRHVVE
-15 LKVHLGENVFLP
+15 LTMEE
-27 NGALNQL
+27 
-34 RRDAFSML
+34 M
-42 QEKMLESYYRCSEK
+42 EKMNR
-56 AMGDEKSKNLN
+56 
-67 GHRNVENEPT
+67 
-77 IVCLTE
+77 
-83 KRELLSVLL
+83 REFEFVLVNDYSSSTKTMPVL
-92 KKEFVSAI
+92 KK
-100 YLDFAAYGRTHFI
+100 
-113 DELAEDVAKIK
+113 LAEEYPCVTVLNLAKNAGQHNAIMAGLNY
-124 KAKKQAFFAMPRIF
+124 AKGDILIGMDDDMQTHP
-138 RNEIADWF
+138 
-146 VSLANDLQNLQL
+146 SQL
-158 DGILVRGY
+158 PYLF
-166 EELAYCRQ
+166 EELEKGY
-174 YLPKCKMITD
+174 D
-184 QNVYTYND
+184 
-192 RAQQF
+192 
-197 FAEAGV
+197 
-203 WANTVPIELNRGEIM
+203 
-218 HRDNQR
+218 
-224 SEMIVYG
+224 IVYG

-294 RTTRNI
+294 RTPRNI

>member
-1 MRSVTGDTFFEVID
+1 MYSFVIPCYNSSESIRHVVE
-15 LKVHLGENVFLP
+15 LTMEE
-27 NGALNQL
+27 
-34 RRDAFSML
+34 M
-42 QEKMLESYYRCSEK
+42 EKMNR
-56 AMGDEKSKNLN
+56 
-67 GHRNVENEPT
+67 
-77 IVCLTE
+77 
-83 KRELLSVLL
+83 REFEFVLVNDYSSSTKTMPVL
-92 KKEFVSAI
+92 KK
-100 YLDFAAYGRTHFI
+100 
-113 DELAEDVAKIK
+113 LAEEYHCVTVLNLAKNAGQHNAIMAGLNY
-124 KAKKQAFFAMPRIF
+124 AKGDILIGMDDDMQTHP
-138 RNEIADWF
+138 
-146 VSLANDLQNLQL
+146 SQL
-158 DGILVRGY
+158 PYLF
-166 EELAYCRQ
+166 EELEKGY
-174 YLPKCKMITD
+174 D
-184 QNVYTYND
+184 
-192 RAQQF
+192 
-197 FAEAGV
+197 
-203 WANTVPIELNRGEIM
+203 
-218 HRDNQR
+218 
-224 SEMIVYG
+224 IVYG

>member
-1 MRSVTGDTFFEVID
+1 MYSFVIPCYNSSESIRHVVE
-15 LKVHLGENVFLP
+15 LTMEE
-27 NGALNQL
+27 
-34 RRDAFSML
+34 M
-42 QEKMLESYYRCSEK
+42 EKMNR
-56 AMGDEKSKNLN
+56 
-67 GHRNVENEPT
+67 
-77 IVCLTE
+77 
-83 KRELLSVLL
+83 REFEFVLVNDYSSSPKTMPVL
-92 KKEFVSAI
+92 KK
-100 YLDFAAYGRTHFI
+100 
-113 DELAEDVAKIK
+113 LAEEYPCVTVLNLAKNAGQHNAIMAGLNY
-124 KAKKQAFFAMPRIF
+124 AKGDILIGMDDDMQTHP
-138 RNEIADWF
+138 
-146 VSLANDLQNLQL
+146 SQL
-158 DGILVRGY
+158 PYLF
-166 EELAYCRQ
+166 EELEKGY
-174 YLPKCKMITD
+174 D
-184 QNVYTYND
+184 
-192 RAQQF
+192 
-197 FAEAGV
+197 
-203 WANTVPIELNRGEIM
+203 
-218 HRDNQR
+218 
-224 SEMIVYG
+224 IVYG

-413 EVIRQESEEQ
+413 EVIRQESEE
-423 E
+423 

>member
-1 MRSVTGDTFFEVID
+1 MYSFVIPCYNSSESIRHVVE
-15 LKVHLGENVFLP
+15 LTMEE
-27 NGALNQL
+27 
-34 RRDAFSML
+34 M
-42 QEKMLESYYRCSEK
+42 EKMNRLEFEF
-56 AMGDEKSKNLN
+56 
-67 GHRNVENEPT
+67 
-77 IVCLTE
+77 
-83 KRELLSVLL
+83 VLVNDYSSSTKTMPVL
-92 KKEFVSAI
+92 KK
-100 YLDFAAYGRTHFI
+100 
-113 DELAEDVAKIK
+113 LAEEYPCVTVLNLAKNAGQHNAIMAGLNY
-124 KAKKQAFFAMPRIF
+124 AKGDILIGMDDDMQTHP
-138 RNEIADWF
+138 
-146 VSLANDLQNLQL
+146 SQL
-158 DGILVRGY
+158 PYLF
-166 EELAYCRQ
+166 EELEKGY
-174 YLPKCKMITD
+174 D
-184 QNVYTYND
+184 
-192 RAQQF
+192 
-197 FAEAGV
+197 
-203 WANTVPIELNRGEIM
+203 
-218 HRDNQR
+218 
-224 SEMIVYG
+224 IVYG